1 MFYLQEQRNI
11 IGMLFPG
18 SLEYHAMLESIGDF
32 FEKEILPDARKID
45 QEAMFPRRSLE
56 KVAEKGV
63 MAIPFPKEYGGL
75 GLPYPLFAA
84 ALEMLAKACAN
95 TALHVDVQNMA
106 CEGLRLFGSE
116 RQKKE
121 YLLENSLAPGKK
133 LIAFALTEPC
143 CGSDAKSL
151 RTTATRSGDSY
162 VLNGSKTLIT
172 NPGEADYVLV
182 FARAEKGISAFIV
195 PKGTPGFDVRGEM
208 QKLGFRGNKLS
219 AIQIKDCAVPR
230 GNLLGEEGKGI
241 ECAKQILNF
250 GRLSIAAMGVGIAQ
264 AAYDK
269 ALAYSRKRKIAGG
282 TVSDFQMTRKKLAD
296 MATAISAAR
305 LLTYYAAMLIETGA
319 ERVSQISQA
328 KLFSSEMALRVCD
341 EAIQLHGGYGYT
353 DGFDVHRHWRDARL
367 LTIGEGTSEVL
378 RLLIARLEL
387 KEHE

>member
-18 SLEYHAMLESIGDF
+18 SREYHSLLESIGDF
-32 FEKEILPDARKID
+32 FEKEILPDAKKID

-56 KVAEKGV
+56 KIAEKGI
-63 MAIPFPKEYGGL
+63 MAIPFPKQYGGL

-106 CEGLRLFGSE
+106 CEGIRLFGSE
-116 RQKKE
+116 RLKKE
-121 YLLENSLAPGKK
+121 YLLKNGLTQGKK

-151 RTTATRSGDSY
+151 RTTATLSGNSY
-162 VLNGSKTLIT
+162 LLNGSKTLIT

-182 FARAEKGISAFIV
+182 FARADKGISSFIV
-195 PKGTPGFDVRGEM
+195 PAGAPGFDVRGEM

-230 GNLLGEEGKGI
+230 ENLLGEEGKGI
-241 ECAKQILNF
+241 ECAKQILNV

-269 ALAYSRKRKIAGG
+269 ALAYSKKRKISDG

-296 MATAISAAR
+296 MATGISAAR

-387 KEHE
+387 KERE